1 MERGDAP
8 SSIVC
13 YMRESKVSEEE
24 AREHIR
30 SIIIRAW
37 KKINDDCMRRNS
49 NRASSSGEPEK
60 YIINTA
66 RVAHFIYH
74 QRDGFGVQDRREV
87 LSNLIQPLL
96 LN

>member
-24 AREHIR
+24 AREYMR
-30 SIIIRAW
+30 SMIISAW
-37 KKINDDCMRRNS
+37 KKINDDCMRRNGNTTS
-49 NRASSSGEPEK
+49 FSGEPAK

-74 QRDGFGVQDRREV
+74 EGDGFGVQDPPQV
-87 LSNLIQPLL
+87 LSNLIHPLL
-96 LN
+96 LS

>member
-24 AREHIR
+24 AREHMR

-49 NRASSSGEPEK
+49 NTTSFSGEPAK

-74 QRDGFGVQDRREV
+74 QGDGFGIQDPSQV
-87 LSNLIQPLL
+87 LSNLIHPLL